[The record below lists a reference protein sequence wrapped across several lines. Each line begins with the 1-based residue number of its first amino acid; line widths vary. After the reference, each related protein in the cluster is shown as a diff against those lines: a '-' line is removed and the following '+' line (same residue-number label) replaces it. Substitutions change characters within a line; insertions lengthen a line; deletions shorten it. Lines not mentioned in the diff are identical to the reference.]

1 MTLYVDDGLL
11 AATDKDTANA
21 FLEDLNKILRITTK
35 PATYYLGLQ
44 IHREKD
50 GSIFINQEA
59 YVKKVL
65 YTAFK

>member
-44 IHREKD
+44 IHRE
-50 GSIFINQEA
+50 
-59 YVKKVL
+59 
-65 YTAFK
+65 